1 MYEQILVPTDGS
13 EHAAVAAEHAL
24 AVGRA
29 LGARVHAISAV
40 DVQGRAGVFDAGGV
54 GQEFRGRLERECE
67 IALERVRTLAEPDDN
82 LRREM
87 VDGDPVD
94 AISAYVDAHDIDL
107 IVMGTH
113 GRTGISRHVAGSVT
127 EAVLRTVDVPV
138 VTVQASETDEVSEA
152 ETAAETGGTPGQ
164 YEEVLL
170 PTDGSAAAEAAVEYG
185 LPLAGIAD
193 ARVHVVSVVDLSD
206 VAASSSGSVATEV
219 LDRLHDDAETAVE
232 RVAEQAAADGFE
244 TERTVLEGFPARDLL
259 EYAADNDVDLITMGT
274 HGRTGVSRFLLG
286 STAERVIRHATAPV
300 LAVNT
305 RELAAETEPRQ

>member
-1 MYEQILVPTDGS
+1 
-13 EHAAVAAEHAL
+13 
-24 AVGRA
+24 
-29 LGARVHAISAV
+29 
-40 DVQGRAGVFDAGGV
+40 
-54 GQEFRGRLERECE
+54 
-67 IALERVRTLAEPDDN
+67 
-82 LRREM
+82 
-87 VDGDPVD
+87 
-94 AISAYVDAHDIDL
+94 
-107 IVMGTH
+107 
-113 GRTGISRHVAGSVT
+113 
-127 EAVLRTVDVPV
+127 
-138 VTVQASETDEVSEA
+138 
-152 ETAAETGGTPGQ
+152 
-164 YEEVLL
+164 
-170 PTDGSAAAEAAVEYG
+170 
-185 LPLAGIAD
+185 
-193 ARVHVVSVVDLSD
+193 VHVVSVVDLSD